1 MQPYEAPCRLAWRD
15 WRTAWCS
22 GAALWQVQR
31 DISAIWRHISARVGD
46 APRPQARTPGASDH
60 LIMHWFRRSEV
71 LCATVRATGLMAATA
86 LEDGSVAQWEA
97 HVADPRHRLLS
108 AAGSFLF
115 RQTFYPL

>member
-1 MQPYEAPCRLAWRD
+1 MRSMQTKSRQLVQAQALLSHIMQPYEAPCRLAWRD

-71 LCATVRATGLMAATA
+71 TNHHKMAC
-86 LEDGSVAQWEA
+86 
-97 HVADPRHRLLS
+97 
-108 AAGSFLF
+108 
-115 RQTFYPL
+115 